1 MKRDPCRSYFV
12 RGLGNANVS
21 ILYICRVLG
30 HLSQPIT
37 WQMRNNQGPY
47 YVKKLKVASNLMF
60 FCNLQTHLYDIHK
73 VCIQI
78 ESQLPIGIS
87 NRSLL
92 RYASP
97 NRDKNQN
104 EYVSIKMGFFFA
116 LLKNLFL
123 FGKPLEKNHLLQ

>member
-1 MKRDPCRSYFV
+1 MLVLINTDQS
-12 RGLGNANVS
+12 NVNE
-21 ILYICRVLG
+21 INLF
-30 HLSQPIT
+30 PF
-37 WQMRNNQGPY
+37 
-47 YVKKLKVASNLMF
+47 YVKKHKVGSNLSF

-123 FGKPLEKNHLLQ
+123 FGELFKEKSFVIINFIYSEKA